1 MTVRVGINGFGRIGR
16 NFLRAAR
23 AKGADVEIVAV
34 NDVTDAETDAAL
46 LRRDS
51 IHGLFPGDVRADGGH
66 ILVDGRKITV
76 LSERNPAELPW
87 RELGATVVVE
97 STGKF
102 TRREDAAAH
111 LEGGADR
118 VLVSAPSP
126 GADLTI
132 VMGVNDTEYDP
143 GLHFVVSNASCT
155 TNCFVPM
162 VKVVEDA
169 FGIDSGLMTTVH
181 AMTNDQNLQDLAHK
195 DLRRAR
201 AAPINIVP
209 ASTGAARATGKVLPS
224 MTGRLDGTALRVP
237 VADGSITD
245 FTALV
250 PIQVS
255 REEVNAAFLA
265 ASQSGTLAPYL
276 EYTDEPIV
284 SSDVIGNPSS
294 CIFDSG
300 LTMVVP
306 APGGKTLVKVNG
318 WYDNEWGYSN
328 RLVDVVLL
336 IGGGGSS

>member
-23 AKGADVEIVAV
+23 AAGADLEVVAL
-34 NDVTDAETDAAL
+34 NDLTDAATNAVL
-46 LRRDS
+46 LRHDS
-51 IHGLFPGDVRADGGH
+51 NHGLFPGDVRAEEGH
-66 ILVDGRKITV
+66 LLVDGRKITV
-76 LSERNPAELPW
+76 LSERNPADLPW

-97 STGKF
+97 STGRF
-102 TRREDAAAH
+102 TDRESAAAH

-118 VLVSAPSP
+118 VVVSAPS
-126 GADLTI
+126 GDADLTI
-132 VMGVNDTEYDP
+132 VMGVNDREYDP
-143 GLHFVVSNASCT
+143 KRHRIVSNASCT

-162 VKVVEDA
+162 AKVVEDA
-169 FGIDSGLMTTVH
+169 FGIEAGLMTTVH
-181 AMTNDQNLQDLAHK
+181 AMTNDQNLQDLTHK

-224 MTGRLDGTALRVP
+224 MAGRLDGTALRVP

-250 PIQVS
+250 PGSVS
-255 REEVNAAFLA
+255 VADVNAAFLN
-265 ASQSGTLAPYL
+265 ASESGLLAPYL
-276 EYTDEPIV
+276 EYTDEPLV
-284 SSDVIGNPSS
+284 STDIIGNPSS

-306 APGGKTLVKVNG
+306 VGDDRTLLKVNG

-328 RLVDVVLL
+328 RLVDVVMLV
-336 IGGGGSS
+336 GSGQRP